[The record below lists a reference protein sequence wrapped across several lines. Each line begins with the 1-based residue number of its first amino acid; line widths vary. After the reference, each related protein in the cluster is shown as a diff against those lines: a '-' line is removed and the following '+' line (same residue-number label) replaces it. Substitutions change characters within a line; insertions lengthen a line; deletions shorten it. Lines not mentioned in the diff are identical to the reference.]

1 MFKDARTIAGF
12 IIVVTVCAC
21 ILIPTIVSLFHVGEV
36 TETFRAKMFD
46 MIYLLAGVGSG
57 WLMGSGGAPKEPP
70 KV

>member
-1 MFKDARTIAGF
+1 MFKDAKTVAGF

-21 ILIPTIVSLFHVGEV
+21 ILVPTIASLWHVGEV

-57 WLMGSGGAPKEPP
+57 WLMGSGSTKDPP